1 MRNLKRLWS
10 INYWEFSIILLFVYV
25 ALLSCSSNNEKD
37 SCHHDFINTD
47 TEWPTNTFI
56 SYVNNI
62 PLDVNYEECFIV
74 TCDCACDITGVEAER
89 LYAPK
94 LSKWTLGSR
103 YVYVI
108 NSNMDLQEITDAEID
123 FDFKRNTMIVF
134 TLSDDCIIPRVD
146 INLKYCSCGTLDI
159 QASVY
164 DGPLTEIDDELF
176 ILSIP
181 KNDNLQYAKVVNVK
195 RME

>member
-10 INYWEFSIILLFVYV
+10 INYWEFSIILSFVYV

-74 TCDCACDITGVEAER
+74 TCDCACDITGG
-89 LYAPK
+89 
-94 LSKWTLGSR
+94 GS
-103 YVYVI
+103 
-108 NSNMDLQEITDAEID
+108 
-123 FDFKRNTMIVF
+123 
-134 TLSDDCIIPRVD
+134 
-146 INLKYCSCGTLDI
+146 
-159 QASVY
+159 
-164 DGPLTEIDDELF
+164 
-176 ILSIP
+176 
-181 KNDNLQYAKVVNVK
+181 
-195 RME
+195 